1 MSLNDVAVFVTQ
13 RNRHLSC
20 VLIDSSTTDR
30 EDRRLTTLC
39 EQAGQERTR
48 IILSIKHLLRR
59 HNLQWQM
66 PTKVFPTQKA
76 IAWAKKLVL
85 PKMDRFEVDYLL
97 ADLERIEQR
106 MGQLQGVIVQRCSAR
121 KDAKLLT
128 SMPGVSHFTA
138 ARAW

>member
-1 MSLNDVAVFVTQ
+1 
-13 RNRHLSC
+13 
-20 VLIDSSTTDR
+20 
-30 EDRRLTTLC
+30 
-39 EQAGQERTR
+39 
-48 IILSIKHLLRR
+48 
-59 HNLQWQM
+59 M